1 MIRQLHFCFHGAGG
15 LGSVIGG
22 FLARAGHRVT
32 LIARKPH
39 VEAIR
44 TDGLRIDGVRAQFV
58 QRDNLFAVESP
69 AEVEGEIDFYILLTK
84 AKGTDQALADAKI
97 LVDRTACALTLQN
110 GIGKEGKL
118 QAVFGAD
125 KVIGGAIMDGATLVG
140 PGRALNHMA
149 VPVTAYFGELGGGES
164 DRTRTMAAAL
174 DAAGMGSRSV
184 PDIVHVHWEKLVQ
197 VGGASSWSASTLAG
211 IGWLDFV
218 DGITIREGA
227 IQYVLIVKDLLAIYK
242 ALGYAPQ
249 NFFAPVSRL
258 VEIDRESFDE
268 ALEGV
273 MKLGTRFTPENRPVR
288 TSMHDDLVAGRR
300 MEVDEVLGPLAEVA
314 ERLGVEAPT
323 FMAAYRAL
331 KTLNAYL

>member
-1 MIRQLHFCFHGAGG
+1 MTRQLHFCFHGAGG

-32 LIARKPH
+32 LIARRPH

-44 TDGLRIDGVRAQFV
+44 SKGLRIEGVRAQFV
-58 QRDNLFAVESP
+58 QSSNIFAVETP
-69 AEVEGEIDFYILLTK
+69 AEVEGDVDFYILLTK
-84 AKGTDQALADAKI
+84 AKGTDQALADARI

-118 QAVFGAD
+118 QTVFGAD
-125 KVIGGAIMDGATLVG
+125 KVIGGSIMDGAVLLE

-149 VPVTAYFGELGGGES
+149 VPITAYFGELGGGES
-164 DRTRTMAAAL
+164 DRTCTLATAL

-184 PDIVHVHWEKLVQ
+184 ADIIHVHWEKLIQ
-197 VGGASSWSASTLAG
+197 VGGASSWSASTLGG
-211 IGWLDFV
+211 IKQHDFV
-218 DGITIREGA
+218 DGIAIREGA

-242 ALGYAPQ
+242 ALGYQPQ

-273 MKLGTRFTPENRPVR
+273 MKLGPRFKPENRPVR

-300 MEVDEVLGPLAEVA
+300 MEVDEVLGPLAAAA
-314 ERLGVEAPT
+314 ERIGVEAPT
-323 FMAAYRAL
+323 FLGAYRVL